1 VCAQHVGV
9 GAGVHFLS
17 ALFGSLPRCLFTVAL
32 GGDIAAAAMAPS
44 IDQLPSSS
52 VARLVV
58 GALSLL
64 APIAL
69 RQYCHTKTTSVASY
83 SDLYDTDAAP
93 AAAATATGGNGDG
106 DGSHGVAGT
115 SGDGSGQARDSKK
128 RK

>member
-1 VCAQHVGV
+1 MCAQHVGV

-44 IDQLPSSS
+44 IDQLPTSS

-69 RQYCHTKTTSVASY
+69 RQYCQKQAVQHYWHTRESVYERS
-83 SDLYDTDAAP
+83 LHP
-93 AAAATATGGNGDG
+93 F
-106 DGSHGVAGT
+106 SHSAEM
-115 SGDGSGQARDSKK
+115 K
-128 RK
+128 